1 MRRRSALSRFF
12 VALLLGAALTA
23 CGDSSP
29 KKARAA
35 TTDPFQKAIQLG
47 ELVPVAGGGAY
58 LVAASGV
65 YYVSADKAVLVS
77 GLPARLLLAEVHPLA
92 DGTAILHEQIGDP
105 PMLYLLRGPNATA
118 ITQTAERLSVPAA
131 PPSRE
136 GYLFAMNQQLRSAL
150 KRSAQQQAIPERDD
164 EPMEPTGR
172 Y

>member
-1 MRRRSALSRFF
+1 MQRRSVLPHFF
-12 VALLLGAALTA
+12 VALLLGVTLTA

-35 TTDPFQKAIQLG
+35 KTDPFQKAIQLG

-58 LVAASGV
+58 LVAVSGV

-77 GLPARLLLAEVHPLA
+77 GLPTRLLLTEVHPLA

-105 PMLYLLRGPNATA
+105 PMLYLLRGSNATA
-118 ITQTAERLSVPAA
+118 ITQTAERLSA
-131 PPSRE
+131 PTAPTSNE
-136 GYLFAMNQQLRSAL
+136 GYLFAANQKLRSAL
-150 KRSAQQQAIPERDD
+150 KRSAQQQANLERDD
-164 EPMEPTGR
+164 EPIEPTGR